1 MSCVRLGWTDGAV
14 DWVFLI
20 LSLYL
25 FISYTC
31 FVIKQDTKIFFFQ
44 HGTFKARTMNPSVPG
59 LSSASDQNKR
69 KCSQKYK

>member
-14 DWVFLI
+14 DQVFLI

-31 FVIKQDTKIFFFQ
+31 FVIKEDTKYIFIQ
-44 HGTFKARTMNPSVPG
+44 
-59 LSSASDQNKR
+59 
-69 KCSQKYK
+69 Y